1 MKKKIFNGETPY
13 VAPELVCTEIS
24 VEQGFAASGFGD
36 PGRAG
41 EDLSS
46 EGNVYGF

>member
-24 VEQGFAASGFGD
+24 VEQGFAASTVTFGIELGF
-36 PGRAG
+36 
-41 EDLSS
+41 
-46 EGNVYGF
+46 